1 MANDALQANQLPC
14 GTRTNGPVRGKLG
27 WGLEHNTKTFRKPA
41 LDLLGGSRATHG
53 VPDEEPRVM
62 GRLIDC
68 AVLP

>member
-1 MANDALQANQLPC
+1 M
-14 GTRTNGPVRGKLG
+14 TRCKLTNYLLELERTGPYGGNWVG
-27 WGLEHNTKTFRKPA
+27 GLNTYNTKTFRNPA